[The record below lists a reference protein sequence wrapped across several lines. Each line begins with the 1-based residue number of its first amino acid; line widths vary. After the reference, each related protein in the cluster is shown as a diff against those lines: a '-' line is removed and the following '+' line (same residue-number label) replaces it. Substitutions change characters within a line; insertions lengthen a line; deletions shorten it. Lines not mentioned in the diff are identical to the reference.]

1 MNRLDAM
8 HIFVRIAE
16 LGSFSA
22 VAEQMGLARSVV
34 TRQIAALETH
44 LGVKLMVRNTRRLSL
59 TSAGSAYLEKCRVVL
74 DLIEAAEA
82 SVMEE
87 RLTPRGNIRIGVPLS
102 FGLKKL
108 TPMLLEFSE
117 CYPDI
122 NLEIVFDDHQ
132 MNLIEEGMDLSIR
145 IATQLAPGDIVRRL
159 GNCRLFTI
167 ASPTYLRK
175 HGRPQH
181 PAELVDHAC
190 LGYTLTANGMSW
202 VFMVDGHPE
211 TFYIHSRIKA
221 NNGDALTAA
230 AARGLGITRQPDFIV
245 EDYLASGQVECILE
259 AFNATDLGI
268 YAILSSNRYV
278 PHRVRVLLDFLANR
292 LGENNNEAIKKA
304 LR

>member
-16 LGSFSA
+16 LGSFTA

-34 TRQIAALETH
+34 TRQIAALESH

-59 TSAGSAYLEKCRVVL
+59 TSAGSAYLEKCKVVL

-117 CYPDI
+117 RYPDI

-145 IATQLAPGDIVRRL
+145 IATQLAPGDIVRKL
-159 GNCRLFTI
+159 GSCRLFTV
-167 ASPTYLRK
+167 ASPDYLK
-175 HGRPQH
+175 QYGRPSH
-181 PAELVDHAC
+181 PSELINYEC
-190 LGYTLTANGMSW
+190 LGYTLTASGMSW
-202 VFMVDGHPE
+202 GFMVEGHLE
-211 TFYIHSRIKA
+211 TFYIRSRIKA
-221 NNGDALTAA
+221 NNGDALTEA

-245 EDYLASGQVECILE
+245 DDYLATGQVETILDE
-259 AFNATDLGI
+259 FNAAELGI

-292 LGENNNEAIKKA
+292 LSENKNEGIKK
-304 LR
+304 R

>member
-16 LGSFSA
+16 LGSFTA

-34 TRQIAALETH
+34 TRQIAALESH

-59 TSAGSAYLEKCRVVL
+59 TSAGSAYLEKCKVVL

-108 TPMLLEFSE
+108 TPILLEFSE
-117 CYPDI
+117 RYPDI
-122 NLEIVFDDHQ
+122 NLEIVFDDNH
-132 MNLIEEGMDLSIR
+132 MNLIEEGIDLSIR
-145 IATQLAPGDIVRRL
+145 IATQLAPGDIVRKL
-159 GNCRLFTI
+159 GSCRLFTV
-167 ASPTYLRK
+167 ASPDYLK
-175 HGRPQH
+175 QYGRPSH
-181 PAELVDHAC
+181 PSELINHEC
-190 LGYTLTANGMSW
+190 LGYTLTASGMSW
-202 VFMVDGHPE
+202 GFMVEGHLE
-211 TFYIHSRIKA
+211 TFYIRSRIKA
-221 NNGDALTAA
+221 NNGDALTEA

-245 EDYLASGQVECILE
+245 DDYLATGQVETILNE
-259 AFNATDLGI
+259 FNAAVLGI

-292 LGENNNEAIKKA
+292 LSENKNEGIKK
-304 LR
+304 R

>member
-16 LGSFSA
+16 LGSFTA

-34 TRQIAALETH
+34 TRQIAALESH

-59 TSAGSAYLEKCRVVL
+59 TSAGSAYLEKCKVVL

-108 TPMLLEFSE
+108 TPILLEFSE
-117 CYPDI
+117 RYPDI

-132 MNLIEEGMDLSIR
+132 MNLIEEGIDLSIR
-145 IATQLAPGDIVRRL
+145 IATQLAPGDIVRKL
-159 GNCRLFTI
+159 GSCRLFTV
-167 ASPTYLRK
+167 ASPDYLK
-175 HGRPQH
+175 QHGRPNH
-181 PAELVDHAC
+181 PSELTNHEC

-202 VFMVDGHPE
+202 EFMVEGHLE
-211 TFYIHSRIKA
+211 TFYIRSRIKA
-221 NNGDALTAA
+221 NNGDALTEA

-245 EDYLASGQVECILE
+245 DDYLATGQVETILNE
-259 AFNATDLGI
+259 FNAAVLGI

-292 LGENNNEAIKKA
+292 LSENKNEGIKK
-304 LR
+304 R

>member
-16 LGSFSA
+16 LGSFTA

-34 TRQIAALETH
+34 TRQIAALESH

-59 TSAGSAYLEKCRVVL
+59 TSAGSAYLEKCKVVL

-117 CYPDI
+117 RYPDI

-145 IATQLAPGDIVRRL
+145 IATQLAPGDIVRKL
-159 GNCRLFTI
+159 GSCRLFTV
-167 ASPTYLRK
+167 ASPDYLK
-175 HGRPQH
+175 QHGRPNH
-181 PAELVDHAC
+181 PSELTNHEC

-202 VFMVDGHPE
+202 EFMVEGHLE
-211 TFYIHSRIKA
+211 TFYIRSRIKA
-221 NNGDALTAA
+221 NNGDALTEA

-245 EDYLASGQVECILE
+245 DDYLATGQVETILDE
-259 AFNATDLGI
+259 FNAAELGI

-292 LGENNNEAIKKA
+292 LSENKNEGIKK
-304 LR
+304 R